1 MYDVVIFD
9 EMALIRRSFLASTMK
24 KVLNP
29 VLQNMRRLVA
39 SAKLVVLAQ
48 DEFSCDDVG
57 FYTIPKSVDPE
68 DRNYIFARQFTKQV
82 VHHPVEYTEKIEDA
96 ISNLINVYRRGMDGG
111 VVMTAP
117 FVVYCSAVKTAEYIV
132 TILRY
137 LAPNDEARDR
147 IKGVWRSLKLSGDGF
162 CERFSAE
169 PNVYAHEAD
178 VLVCTSIIGAVF
190 SINTHF
196 VAFHEFFT
204 VNVLCHMEERQFLF

>member
-1 MYDVVIFD
+1 MEEKTYDVVIFD

-29 VLQNMRRLVA
+29 VLQNMRQLVA

-96 ISNLINVYRRGMDGG
+96 ISNLINAYRRGMDGG

-147 IKGVWRSLKLSGDGF
+147 IMRRATDVVVEDEASLDVGTEIWLPPCPFIDGEAR
-162 CERFSAE
+162 ERDDASAE
-169 PNVYAHEAD
+169 DEEGFNYISDMTEA
-178 VLVCTSIIGAVF
+178 TY
-190 SINTHF
+190 
-196 VAFHEFFT
+196 
-204 VNVLCHMEERQFLF
+204 